1 MICLPDDAA
10 ELKEY
15 LPRYKVHLVDHK
27 NTDQGKFPGDWRLI
41 LETLSCGNHKKDI
54 IQYIK
59 NHERELEGLSAKASR
74 ALLTMLGSDMKRKH
88 YKEEITVCRALEELK
103 EEGKSEGK
111 IEGKREEEVNII
123 RKMLRKRLTVITIC
137 NWLDA
142 EESFVKKV
150 AELQNKYPDYSNAQ
164 ILEEYEKRMKQ

>member
-1 MICLPDDAA
+1 M
-10 ELKEY
+10 
-15 LPRYKVHLVDHK
+15 
-27 NTDQGKFPGDWRLI
+27 
-41 LETLSCGNHKKDI
+41 
-54 IQYIK
+54 
-59 NHERELEGLSAKASR
+59 
-74 ALLTMLGSDMKRKH
+74 
-88 YKEEITVCRALEELK
+88 CRALEELK

-137 NWLDA
+137 HWLDA

-164 ILEEYEKRMKQ
+164 ILEEYEKRMKP